1 MFCFYM
7 YEPGR
12 HRMDTGNVI
21 VCREKHGT
29 NYWPANTPDEF
40 AASCAA
46 ILKQRVKDG
55 WYQEWGEPTH
65 LLTPLTDEQYE
76 ALPEGRVKEF
86 AKAQREEVA
95 HALASYKRH
104 NHNVKA
110 ILRIAESE
118 DIAKLIEVRHR
129 KTDALLRYETLASRA
144 LQAFE
149 DIDKLECVS
158 LENPFGD

>member
-1 MFCFYM
+1 MFCFYT

-12 HRMDTGNVI
+12 HRIDTGNVI

-29 NYWPANTPDEF
+29 WYWPASTPEEF
-40 AASCAA
+40 AASCAT

-55 WYQEWGEPTH
+55 WYQEWGEPD
-65 LLTPLTDEQYE
+65 LLTPLTDEQFE
-76 ALPEGRVKEF
+76 ALPEGRVKEY
-86 AKAQREEVA
+86 ADAQRKEVA
-95 HALASYKRH
+95 HTLASYKRH

-110 ILRIAESE
+110 ALRIAESD

-129 KTDALLRYETLASRA
+129 RTDELLRYETLASRA

-158 LENPFGD
+158 LEKPDDFS